1 MPTKTIKLIV
11 LNSFNLF
18 CHFPKG
24 DGCYK
29 KQFKGEEEQK
39 DSLNTSEENSEQ
51 NEDDLLQDREQNN
64 SSTAMEENS
73 EQKKGTCESYTYMH
87 QHRISG
93 HRL

>member
-1 MPTKTIKLIV
+1 MQTKTIKLIV
-11 LNSFNLF
+11 LNIFNLF

-24 DGCYK
+24 DGHYK

-39 DSLNTSEENSEQ
+39 DSLNASEENSEQ